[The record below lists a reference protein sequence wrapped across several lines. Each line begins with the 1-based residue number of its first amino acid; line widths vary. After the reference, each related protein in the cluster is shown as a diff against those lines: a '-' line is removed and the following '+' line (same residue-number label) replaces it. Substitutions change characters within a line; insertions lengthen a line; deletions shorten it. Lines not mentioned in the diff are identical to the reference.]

1 MGHSHHTGAAAEH
14 HGPVLQLQFP
24 GLRHGVGVG
33 GWPPAQM
40 GLWHQLAE
48 DLGSVPCT
56 GCLMMP
62 VQDMPTWGDQNQAAA
77 GQAWR
82 DGDPSH
88 LQGKAPG
95 LFDTGGPKLVM
106 ESVGC

>member
-62 VQDMPTWGDQNQAAA
+62 VQDMPTWVTRTRLLLGKPGGMGTHPISRAKPQDCLTHGDQS
-77 GQAWR
+77 R
-82 DGDPSH
+82 
-88 LQGKAPG
+88 
-95 LFDTGGPKLVM
+95 
-106 ESVGC
+106 